1 MGRTVY
7 RFSAEKDA
15 DQILLWL
22 SGCCPGCVKVWEL
35 SLMEKVFHIVLSLI
49 RLTLHLIERYLNTL
63 SPVLCFGCLNSPAP
77 SKIGKP
83 KLMTVLNMYVS
94 L

>member
-1 MGRTVY
+1 
-7 RFSAEKDA
+7 
-15 DQILLWL
+15 
-22 SGCCPGCVKVWEL
+22 
-35 SLMEKVFHIVLSLI
+35 MEKVFHIVLSLI
-49 RLTLHLIERYLNTL
+49 RLTLHLIERYLNIL

-94 L
+94 LLGLCYQIKARFSKISIQNNAYY